1 MPSLRDQ
8 LVNSTLEWRE
18 KYGNAPTITQSISEY
33 DAARLIGMS
42 EEEYSERTIDSR
54 RRFNFIYK
62 KKRYQVHGTRQFS
75 QLPESVAIEKKT
87 IKYGCN
93 YFIRVLYN
101 KSYEI
106 QEAWLWDINSVNGP
120 DTGKGLKQYFES
132 NDRMT
137 FADLRLGKCLEDAQK
152 TWLEKLLINS
162 RNRNWCVKG
171 GCTTCGNHYFR
182 INLAESLSRKIG
194 FNFPE
199 NAPRWLRDYPSDHML
214 SCFKETV
221 KTIEEL
227 PKSNLD
233 QHDKD
238 ALNLLLQD
246 LCRARLAPEI
256 NNNVEE
262 LPESNLNRQGL
273 LNVLLN
279 GSYPVRSDSEIND
292 EQPYQR
298 ITNGTWVG
306 EKFREWEEERRRREE
321 EYNSPERVEERR
333 RRNEEEAAAQALAAE
348 RRKERAE
355 RRKWHE
361 EHNRLLEE
369 RRLEEQAKF
378 ERELATRNFLD
389 DYSHCDER
397 GRLLKLENEDF
408 IPLGAIPSELIPLD
422 PQIVSSLS
430 RESKI
435 KLLSRISRHRRK
447 GWEILR
453 NILKNSL

>member
-321 EYNSPERVEERR
+321 EYNSPERI
-333 RRNEEEAAAQALAAE
+333 
-348 RRKERAE
+348 
-355 RRKWHE
+355 
-361 EHNRLLEE
+361 EE

>member
-62 KKRYQVHGTRQFS
+62 KRRYQVHGTRQFS

-87 IKYGCN
+87 IKHGCN

-182 INLAESLSRKIG
+182 INLAESLSQRVG
-194 FNFPE
+194 FNLSE
-199 NAPRWLRDYPSDHML
+199 NVPRWLRDYPSDHML

-273 LNVLLN
+273 LNALLN
-279 GSYPVRSDSEIND
+279 SSYPVRSDSEIND

-298 ITNGTWVG
+298 ITKGTWVG

-321 EYNSPERVEERR
+321 EYNSPERI
-333 RRNEEEAAAQALAAE
+333 
-348 RRKERAE
+348 
-355 RRKWHE
+355 
-361 EHNRLLEE
+361 EE

-389 DYSHCDER
+389 DYSQCDER

-435 KLLSRISRHRRK
+435 KLLSRISPHRRK
-447 GWEILR
+447 GWEELR
-453 NILKNSL
+453 NKLENSL

>member
-1 MPSLRDQ
+1 MPSLRDH
-8 LVNSTLEWRE
+8 LVKSTLEWRE
-18 KYGNAPTITQSISEY
+18 KYGSAPHITSTISEY

-42 EEEYSERTIDSR
+42 EEEYAQRTIDSR

-182 INLAESLSRKIG
+182 INLAESLSQRVG
-194 FNFPE
+194 FNLSE
-199 NAPRWLRDYPSDHML
+199 NVPRWLRDYPSDHML

-321 EYNSPERVEERR
+321 EYNSPERI
-333 RRNEEEAAAQALAAE
+333 
-348 RRKERAE
+348 
-355 RRKWHE
+355 
-361 EHNRLLEE
+361 EE

-389 DYSHCDER
+389 DYSQCDER
-397 GRLLKLENEDF
+397 GRLLKLETEDF

-435 KLLSRISRHRRK
+435 KLLSRISPHRRK